1 MAEQGSYPLNGRT
14 LAGTDNC
21 TGVVT
26 GATADIPLSVLA
38 AFILSSA
45 GASQVA
51 GPTSARPTP
60 PAFIA
65 QGYFD
70 TTLGFMIWAK
80 QLSPTIWVDAA
91 GVSV

>member
-14 LAGTDNC
+14 LGPTDTC

-38 AFILSSA
+38 AFLAIGSVVS
-45 GASQVA
+45 
-51 GPTSARPTP
+51 GPTTNRPAPT
-60 PAFIA
+60 FIG
-65 QGYFD
+65 QFYFD
-70 TTLGFMIWAK
+70 TTLGFPVWSS
-80 QLSPTIWVDAA
+80 QLSPAVWVDSA